1 MKGKKLIFLLSF
13 LLSPSF
19 AFARVDY
26 VPAPLKELFKWF
38 FLALPDQLKAGDEMA
53 VVWCKVIIF
62 ILVFAVLYVGVSKI
76 PAFGEKK
83 NIAVII
89 SMIVSLM
96 STILIPTGTVKFL
109 YYEYAVITPILVGLT
124 PVIVGVYLARKVQ
137 AQGVRRIIYISA
149 GVVCL
154 FFGGYLMGYTMAEIS
169 YRSSPLDTA
178 TLEQPSYSDVN
189 TQDINFQAGQYI
201 QTGGMILIFMGF
213 FSGIGAGR
221 HGAGL
226 FGGGP
231 AVDSAA
237 SAGLGRGDARKVER
251 EEKKENVALQ
261 VERSEEDKLDA
272 DIKNLWSNI
281 SKDMKILDAL
291 RQYFRNVMGII
302 GRSRGYLQ
310 QGAID
315 NIRQQLK
322 SLADDIRIRTTTLE
336 TEHLKLVVQLIG
348 NDRTI
353 EDHINRIKR
362 LSNRIKK
369 EDTKIVNKLKRAHTA
384 ASNRVI
390 QQEIQKISLDKR
402 VRAED
407 VYIKKIVTYQI
418 KMLKKIK
425 GKKHVEDLQ
434 TALRNGM
441 TGILNAATSP
451 KPPLEE
457 LRRAEINF
465 KKALEIDERV
475 EQIVIYLGKLVQQ
488 LAKIEDDMAQATKAE
503 QKKS

>member
-1 MKGKKLIFLLSF
+1 M
-13 LLSPSF
+13 
-19 AFARVDY
+19 
-26 VPAPLKELFKWF
+26 
-38 FLALPDQLKAGDEMA
+38 
-53 VVWCKVIIF
+53 
-62 ILVFAVLYVGVSKI
+62 
-76 PAFGEKK
+76 
-83 NIAVII
+83 
-89 SMIVSLM
+89 
-96 STILIPTGTVKFL
+96 
-109 YYEYAVITPILVGLT
+109 
-124 PVIVGVYLARKVQ
+124 
-137 AQGVRRIIYISA
+137 
-149 GVVCL
+149 
-154 FFGGYLMGYTMAEIS
+154 
-169 YRSSPLDTA
+169 
-178 TLEQPSYSDVN
+178 
-189 TQDINFQAGQYI
+189 
-201 QTGGMILIFMGF
+201 
-213 FSGIGAGR
+213 
-221 HGAGL
+221 
-226 FGGGP
+226 
-231 AVDSAA
+231 
-237 SAGLGRGDARKVER
+237 
-251 EEKKENVALQ
+251 
-261 VERSEEDKLDA
+261 
-272 DIKNLWSNI
+272 
-281 SKDMKILDAL
+281 
-291 RQYFRNVMGII
+291 
-302 GRSRGYLQ
+302 
-310 QGAID
+310 
-315 NIRQQLK
+315 K

-457 LRRAEINF
+457 LRRDEINF